1 MLYQVDTSSGL
12 IGIKYV
18 NADSKTEAIE
28 KAKYILSDGE
38 AYSNCCGAG
47 DIYEGNLGN
56 NEGVCAD
63 CGEHCEMEEAGE

>member
-18 NADSKTEAIE
+18 NADSETEAIE
-28 KAKYILSDGE
+28 NAKDILFE
-38 AYSNCCGAG
+38 EKYSNCCGAA
-47 DIYEGNLGN
+47 DIYDGNLDN

-63 CGEHCEMEEAGE
+63 CGEHCEMVETE